1 MQYQR
6 DITIINNERMCL
18 NKNKDSNQSAISDI
32 KVSNIKVSNINASNI
47 NASDI
52 KVRSNSDDE
61 YNNMIQKQQD
71 EVMRILNNHDDTQVN
86 ESSFDPSKSSPPNDF
101 MRKLQ
106 NRYHKFAL

>member
-6 DITIINNERMCL
+6 DITIINNEKTGL
-18 NKNKDSNQSAISDI
+18 NKNKDNKQSAIGDI
-32 KVSNIKVSNINASNI
+32 KA
-47 NASDI
+47 
-52 KVRSNSDDE
+52 RSNSDDE

-106 NRYHKFAL
+106 NRLHKFAS

>member
-6 DITIINNERMCL
+6 DITIISNKKIVLNENRD
-18 NKNKDSNQSAISDI
+18 KKQSPLG
-32 KVSNIKVSNINASNI
+32 
-47 NASDI
+47 DI

-101 MRKLQ
+101 MRKLH
-106 NRYHKFAL
+106 NRLHKFNS